1 MKLIIVKTHQKLIM
15 NVQFVWIEYVTLRLH
30 VDISYVHNVQQV
42 SIDVIYV
49 DNRLQEEL
57 LYFILKKIL
66 LF

>member
-1 MKLIIVKTHQKLIM
+1 MKLIIVKTHQKLFM

>member
-1 MKLIIVKTHQKLIM
+1 MKLIIVKTHQKLFM

-42 SIDVIYV
+42 LIDVIYV